1 MSDFSAFYEKNQTSI
16 YNEHCEGVKKMANP
30 LDEVTGP
37 HNDEGREVRVIE
49 KQLPVTI
56 GAGSL
61 IFEIVISVIG
71 FVPGAVLTFS
81 ENDLG
86 PLALVLIWCAG
97 VLPGL
102 IYLLLKVQAKNYF
115 MQLMQRIQAC
125 ASTIGNYQ
133 EQRYEILK
141 NVAGLVKQSV
151 ELDKDVMKAV
161 AAYRSGGMP
170 ADGDLSRQEEIL
182 DRGFGKLF
190 PQVEAYPELRAHA
203 QIAEAMRQN
212 SYLQREITAARDL
225 YNQVVLIWNTEIYNW
240 PVKQIV
246 AARSHFTTRIP
257 FTVSKAV
264 IDSSKSTFF

>member
-1 MSDFSAFYEKNQTSI
+1 
-16 YNEHCEGVKKMANP
+16 MANP

-37 HNDEGREVRVIE
+37 YNDEGREARVIE

-56 GAGSL
+56 GIGSA
-61 IFEIVISVIG
+61 IFEIAIWLVG
-71 FVPGAVLTFS
+71 FIPGAVISFAVKPNL
-81 ENDLG
+81 E
-86 PLALVLIWCAG
+86 PWIIVLIWCAG
-97 VLPGL
+97 ILPGL

-115 MQLMQRIQAC
+115 NQLQQRIQAS

-141 NVAGLVKQSV
+141 NVAGLVKQSID
-151 ELDKDVMKAV
+151 LDKEVMTAV
-161 AAYRSGGMP
+161 AAYRGGMKP
-170 ADGDLSRQEEIL
+170 DGGSLSADAETL
-182 DRGFGKLF
+182 DRGFARLF
-190 PQVEAYPELRAHA
+190 PQVEAYPELKAHA

-225 YNQVVLIWNTEIYNW
+225 YNQVVLVWNTDVFEW

-246 AARSHFTTRIP
+246 AARAHYTTRIP

-264 IDSSKSTFF
+264 IEGSKGTFF